1 MEPSA
6 NQPSAD
12 QPKGDLE
19 HLFRQKFAD
28 AEVMPRRNVWE
39 QIDHELLVQQNETYR
54 RRLGQHRWLAAACL
68 LLLMAAGLWML
79 KPGFRHEAATP
90 SVAQQAASSETGQG
104 NSATAATADAALA
117 AQVRPDAV
125 SATAAPANQALAIS
139 AGATSPVAADADEPR
154 FDAPANL
161 ADESAALAFSSGAN
175 RFYSGSVDL
184 GSRAQAPAFARHAA
198 LGGYT
203 SGFRADEP
211 AQSHSLLP
219 ELLLSRMASL
229 LGAASGSSAPQ
240 QLPLDTLHKATLPAG
255 PPMLAL
261 QDVEPEPKPRS
272 AGRLW
277 RLSASV
283 AAAAYNPNINFSR
296 SGNISNGLAYSA
308 GPMDF
313 QNVKNASQAALYE
326 QAATEYRQHL
336 ESRPGLRGKLGIAR
350 PLGKRW
356 ELATGVE
363 VAQLAAVSQFNVVTA
378 AYSRSANAFTGSN
391 AAYSQSLT
399 SNANSFQGGTTA
411 TRYRYTS
418 AGVPVS
424 VRYGSPK
431 NGLSLYAS
439 LGAAVNVLLGSR
451 VEVAGASEATRTYS
465 VSSSDSPYRKVLASL
480 RGGAGARYRAPDG
493 QWSVLVGP
501 EAELGLTTLNADPAQ
516 RFLKRSRPYSV
527 GLATSVEFGGGK
539 QAVSR

>member
-1 MEPSA
+1 MAFNSESSRSYSGPVNLGSQAQTPALVRHMMPGSYA
-6 NQPSAD
+6 NSFF
-12 QPKGDLE
+12 G
-19 HLFRQKFAD
+19 
-28 AEVMPRRNVWE
+28 
-39 QIDHELLVQQNETYR
+39 
-54 RRLGQHRWLAAACL
+54 
-68 LLLMAAGLWML
+68 
-79 KPGFRHEAATP
+79 
-90 SVAQQAASSETGQG
+90 S
-104 NSATAATADAALA
+104 
-117 AQVRPDAV
+117 
-125 SATAAPANQALAIS
+125 
-139 AGATSPVAADADEPR
+139 
-154 FDAPANL
+154 
-161 ADESAALAFSSGAN
+161 ESAAAKSN
-175 RFYSGSVDL
+175 
-184 GSRAQAPAFARHAA
+184 
-198 LGGYT
+198 
-203 SGFRADEP
+203 
-211 AQSHSLLP
+211 SLLP
-219 ELLLSRMASL
+219 ESLMSRMTRL
-229 LGAASGSSAPQ
+229 LGAPSGSSAPQ
-240 QLPLDTLHKATLPAG
+240 RLPLDTLHKVALPAG

-261 QDVEPEPKPRS
+261 QEVAPEPKPRS

-296 SGNISNGLAYSA
+296 SGNTSNGLAYSA
-308 GPMDF
+308 APMDF
-313 QNVKNASQAALYE
+313 QNVKSASQATLYE
-326 QAATEYRQHL
+326 QAASEYRQHL

-363 VAQLAAVSQFNVVTA
+363 VAQLAAASQFTAVTA
-378 AYSRSANAFTGSN
+378 AYSRSADAFTGSN
-391 AAYSQSLT
+391 AAYSQSLASNT
-399 SNANSFQGGTTA
+399 SNFSQQGGSGA

-451 VEVAGASEATRTYS
+451 VEVAGASDATRTYS

-527 GLATSVEFGGGK
+527 GLATSVEFGGTK
-539 QAVSR
+539 AAVSR